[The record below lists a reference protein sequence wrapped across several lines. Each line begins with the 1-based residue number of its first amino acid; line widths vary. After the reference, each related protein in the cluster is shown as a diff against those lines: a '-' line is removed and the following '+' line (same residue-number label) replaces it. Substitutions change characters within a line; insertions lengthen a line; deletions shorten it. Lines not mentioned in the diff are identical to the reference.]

1 MIAAV
6 AAIGVI
12 GTFQRLVV
20 SKPRGSDQQSF
31 GRVVSTDD
39 GSFVKDIVVNAVNF
53 AMVESVN
60 RIAQAIGIQRIAEF
74 AENDEILA
82 C

>member
-53 AMVESVN
+53 AMVESIN